1 MNNIVSVSID
11 RATNNLGNTI
21 YKLTIEHLDESFSS
35 IITELDFDN
44 IYSSFEFLST
54 LENIE

>member
-11 RATNNLGNTI
+11 RTNNSSGAMV
-21 YKLTIEHLDESFSS
+21 YRLTIEHLDESFSS
-35 IITELDFDN
+35 IITEYDFDN

-54 LENIE
+54 LENIS